1 MDATYDILYILSS
14 IVGIVLQII
23 GICALC
29 VCMTLKKGE
38 NRWER

>member
-1 MDATYDILYILSS
+1 MDATYDILYVLNS

-29 VCMTLKKGE
+29 VWITTTKG
-38 NRWER
+38 R